1 MKIKRLRV
9 FNLNENEHTPVG
21 HYAYYRNR
29 IVKCIEGDGS
39 CVGCCFS
46 QVDNG
51 CSIGFPELDMKYLEC
66 AYFNKDD
73 KTIYRKYIY
82 ED

>member
-1 MKIKRLRV
+1 MEAAWV
-9 FNLNENEHTPVG
+9 V
-21 HYAYYRNR
+21 
-29 IVKCIEGDGS
+29 V
-39 CVGCCFS
+39 FS
-46 QVDNG
+46 QVDDG

-66 AYFNKDD
+66 AYFNKDN